1 MEKYPAMLRTY
12 GDSSPL
18 VRSRYLVQCRD
29 ILLSDTHFQGK
40 SEFSRTHRQIRR
52 PFKARVTPP
61 AMAESDFGPWGHG
74 EACWAQRIALIL
86 SGQVHVHR
94 HLTMARVAAM
104 SLETMPMLGR
114 RSLYTLPVV
123 LIVWRLHRCTHTEEC
138 ETGARKT
145 RPNALQNQKLC
156 SAQGG
161 VPKNT
166 RAHDSIRRRRL
177 ATSDKI
183 QHVSG
188 QLLCT
193 EPSPTKWPS
202 TLHTSEG
209 QPRPRRHHSAP
220 N

>member
-18 VRSRYLVQCRD
+18 VHSRYFVQCRD
-29 ILLSDTHFQGK
+29 IQLSDTHFQGK

-52 PFKARVTPP
+52 PFEARVTPP

-104 SLETMPMLGR
+104 SLETMPMLDR

-123 LIVWRLHRCTHTEEC
+123 LIVSRLHRCIHTEEC

-166 RAHDSIRRRRL
+166 RAHDSI
-177 ATSDKI
+177 
-183 QHVSG
+183 
-188 QLLCT
+188 
-193 EPSPTKWPS
+193 
-202 TLHTSEG
+202 
-209 QPRPRRHHSAP
+209 
-220 N
+220 